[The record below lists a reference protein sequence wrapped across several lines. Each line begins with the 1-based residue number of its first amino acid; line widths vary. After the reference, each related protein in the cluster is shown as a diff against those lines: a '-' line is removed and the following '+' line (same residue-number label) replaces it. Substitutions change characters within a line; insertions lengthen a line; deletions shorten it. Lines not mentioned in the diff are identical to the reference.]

1 MKQIRTFFS
10 AFYRRYGGWVA
21 CYVLL
26 TVLHKALAFA
36 TPQALQKLIDSAVA
50 GERAVYSRWL
60 LANAVLVIAFIAA
73 LYFRSYVQGTTEGR
87 ATAMEGHRVFR
98 DMLSVPDC
106 DRVIRLEKL

>member
-1 MKQIRTFFS
+1 MRWYHMAKKKGDNSCERGVGMKRIRTFFS

-50 GERAVYSRWL
+50 GQRAVYSRWPG
-60 LANAVLVIAFIAA
+60 
-73 LYFRSYVQGTTEGR
+73 SGR
-87 ATAMEGHRVFR
+87 MG
-98 DMLSVPDC
+98 
-106 DRVIRLEKL
+106 